1 MNLDKAD
8 SDGIIQAKSEVILKL
23 QIRYDSYQTNLKM
36 GREIEAL
43 DALLQGIA
51 TYDTINEDAEKYDV
65 LPEVDAI
72 MSNIYDT
79 LQDKYGLDETA
90 ARELMN
96 TEDALTYTIAL
107 SDIVSGN

>member
-1 MNLDKAD
+1 MYKR
-8 SDGIIQAKSEVILKL
+8 Q
-23 QIRYDSYQTNLKM
+23 
-36 GREIEAL
+36 
-43 DALLQGIA
+43 
-51 TYDTINEDAEKYDV
+51 INEDAEKYDV

>member
-1 MNLDKAD
+1 M
-8 SDGIIQAKSEVILKL
+8 EVKKEGKE
-23 QIRYDSYQTNLKM
+23 QIYFGWNWRKWYEGDY
-36 GREIEAL
+36 
-43 DALLQGIA
+43 
-51 TYDTINEDAEKYDV
+51 
-65 LPEVDAI
+65 PEVDAI
-72 MSNIYDT
+72 MSNIYGT